1 MKIAMFGGTF
11 DPVHRG
17 HTELARFILERNL
30 ADRILFVPAPVPPH
44 KTEKKISPYEV
55 RHALLETA
63 LRELP
68 GAEISDIEC
77 ERTGCSY
84 SIDTLKALSARYPA
98 DEILL
103 LIGADSLANL
113 HTWYHAKE
121 IVTNYKILTYP
132 REGSSVAAEDLRRN
146 WTEAETGKLLSGILH
161 DAPLF
166 PCSSTEIRAGECPD
180 ALDPEVR
187 KQIRENG
194 IYQ

>member
-17 HTELARFILERNL
+17 HTALARFILERDL
-30 ADRILFVPAPVPPH
+30 AERILFVPAPVPPH
-44 KTEKKISPYEV
+44 KTEKKISPYEI
-55 RHALLETA
+55 RRALLATA
-63 LRELP
+63 LRDLP
-68 GAEISDIEC
+68 DAEISDIEC
-77 ERTGCSY
+77 ERTGRSY
-84 SIDTLKALSARYPA
+84 SIDTLNALAERYPA

-103 LIGADSLANL
+103 LIGADSLASL

-132 REGSSVAAEDLRRN
+132 RKGSTVSAEDLRLH
-146 WTEAETGKLLSGILH
+146 WTEAETEKLLAGILH
-161 DAPLF
+161 EAPLF
-166 PCSSTEIRAGECPD
+166 PCSSTEIRSGGNPD